1 MSDIDTEPLDKE
13 EEGKPNWT
21 NFGIGL
27 SIIIAFILI
36 IMLIG
41 SLFLYTV
48 KLGASNILPTN
59 INSQNISSNV
69 VQKVD
74 ANILREFSYHGLN
87 IFNPLKTT
95 SQKLVF
101 NNINSTFQ
109 KITAFVGNGFFGSLI
124 DKMLSYNNLV
134 FNSIGNILNGWNEN
148 ILILLS
154 GIMYPIIFSFYF
166 IFNWFFLF
174 IDQFIEFAEVL
185 SNSLWI
191 PHIFCYLIELLFCLP
206 LIAIFS
212 IIASVVSIFTVIY
225 SLLVIPFGYV
235 TYNIQR
241 DSRNNSFKRFFM
253 DCFRFKKTFMGVI
266 FLLCTLIN
274 AQISLGSMF
283 LFLFAFFCGIFI
295 LSFDILKTS
304 FEMDPYDDSQT
315 PGLLSQGAQVFLFG
329 GKKLRIV

>member
-1 MSDIDTEPLDKE
+1 MSDTE
-13 EEGKPNWT
+13 EEKKPNWA
-21 NFGIGL
+21 NFGIVI
-27 SIIIAFILI
+27 SITIGFILV
-36 IMLIG
+36 IMIIG
-41 SLFLYTV
+41 SLFLYTIKV
-48 KLGASNILPTN
+48 GASNILPTD
-59 INSQNISSNV
+59 INPENMVNKIPE
-69 VQKVD
+69 KID
-74 ANILREFSYHGLN
+74 ANILREFSFHGLN
-87 IFNPLKTT
+87 IFNPVKVT

-109 KITAFVGNGFFGSLI
+109 KVAGFDGGGFFGTLI

-134 FNSIGNILNGWNEN
+134 LNTIGSLLNGWNEN

-174 IDQFIEFAEVL
+174 IDQFVEFAEVL

-253 DCFRFKKTFMGVI
+253 DCFRFKKTFMGMI

-274 AQISLGSMF
+274 TEISLGPMF

-329 GKKLRIV
+329 GKKIRIV

>member
-13 EEGKPNWT
+13 EEGKPNWA
-21 NFGIGL
+21 NFGIGI
-27 SIIIAFILI
+27 SITIALILV
-36 IMLIG
+36 IMIIG
-41 SLFLYTV
+41 SLFLYTIKV
-48 KLGASNILPTN
+48 GASNILPTDVN
-59 INSQNISSNV
+59 PENMINKVSQKI
-69 VQKVD
+69 D
-74 ANILREFSYHGLN
+74 ANILREFSFHGLN
-87 IFNPLKTT
+87 IFNPIKVT

-109 KITAFVGNGFFGSLI
+109 KIAGFDGGGFFGTLI

-134 FNSIGNILNGWNEN
+134 LNTIGSLLNGWNEN

-174 IDQFIEFAEVL
+174 VDQFIEFAELL

-212 IIASVVSIFTVIY
+212 IIASIISIFTVIY
-225 SLLVIPFGYV
+225 SLLVIPFGYS

-241 DSRNNSFKRFFM
+241 DTKNNTFKRFFM
-253 DCFRFKKTFMGVI
+253 DCFRFKTIFMGI
-266 FLLCTLIN
+266 LFLFGTLIN
-274 AQISLGSMF
+274 AQLSLGL
-283 LFLFAFFCGIFI
+283 LFSALFAFCCGIFI
-295 LSFDILKTS
+295 FSFDILKTS
-304 FEMDPYDDSQT
+304 FDANPYDDSQT
-315 PGLLSQGAQVFLFG
+315 PGLLSQGAQMFLYG